1 MEYHN
6 NIKISE
12 AVMLSILGKLLCK
25 ELGENKYDL
34 YFSHY
39 SSYIKE
45 LSECNSVPPG
55 HNEEIFIDI
64 YEQLKIKD
72 IYDLQQM
79 LERLLSAIELTVKIS
94 RQYMLVWL
102 ATVIT
107 IIVLIASPVSAFFTV
122 MGICTVITCFGYK
135 SIVYIVNRYCFID
148 ANIILLYKTA
158 LFHIIL
164 TYGKKT

>member
-1 MEYHN
+1 
-6 NIKISE
+6 
-12 AVMLSILGKLLCK
+12 MLSILGKLLCK

-45 LSECNSVPPG
+45 LSEYDEVKKTKCNSVPPG

-107 IIVLIASPVSAFFTV
+107 IIVLIASPVSVFFTV